1 MRSDF
6 LPGSPRMT
14 GLPWK
19 LPSDPAH
26 RLAIAKGYPYGAP
39 ANSYLFRDGRAHPLS
54 AASTGAPFTGRW
66 AVLGH
71 GSNRA
76 PGQLARKFAHFEG
89 AASEIPVT
97 YVWLDGYDVV
107 YSAHVT
113 AYGAIASNLT
123 YAPGC
128 RVRVAL
134 TWLTERQLERMHET
148 EGAYAFGR
156 LHGARIQTDAGPD
169 AAHTD
174 IHIYLS
180 DHGCLLDQG
189 APLGIESVR
198 ALRRPHPAVD
208 QVRVQQLVYDKIAR
222 DLDAEAGLDSFILHA
237 VADPDIRMHRIRAL
251 AEHAQPSHV
260 PHFVGV

>member
-1 MRSDF
+1 
-6 LPGSPRMT
+6 MT
-14 GLPWK
+14 GPPWK

-26 RLAIAKGYPYGAP
+26 RLAIAKGYPYDAP

-54 AASTGAPFTGRW
+54 DSRQADPFAGRL

-76 PGQLARKFAHFEG
+76 PSQLARKFAHFEG

-97 YVWLDGYDVV
+97 YVWLDDYDVV

-123 YAPGC
+123 HAPGC

-134 TWLTERQLERMHET
+134 TWLDDRQLERMHET
-148 EGAYAFGR
+148 EGSYAFGR
-156 LHGARIQTDAGPD
+156 LAGASISTDAGPD
-169 AAHTD
+169 AADTE
-174 IHIYLS
+174 IRMYLS

-189 APLGIESVR
+189 APVGIASVR

-208 QVRVQQLVYDKIAR
+208 QPRVQQLVYDKLAR
-222 DLDAEAGLDSFILHA
+222 QIELDQDLDRFILHA
-237 VADPDIRMHRIRAL
+237 VADPNTRMHRIRAL
-251 AEHAQPSHV
+251 AAHAQPSHV

>member
-1 MRSDF
+1 VSG
-6 LPGSPRMT
+6 P
-14 GLPWK
+14 PWK

-26 RLAIAKGYPYGAP
+26 RLAIAKGYPYDAP
-39 ANSYLFRDGRAHPLS
+39 TNSYLFRDGRAHPLS
-54 AASTGAPFTGRW
+54 AATARAPFTGRW

-97 YVWLDGYDVV
+97 YVWLDDYDVV

-134 TWLTERQLERMHET
+134 TWLDGRQLERMHET

-156 LHGARIQTDAGPD
+156 LAGAAIATDAGPD

-174 IHIYLS
+174 VHMYLS
-180 DHGCLLDQG
+180 DHGCLLDRG
-189 APLGIESVR
+189 APVGIESVR
-198 ALRRPHPAVD
+198 AVGRPHRTLDQPA
-208 QVRVQQLVYDKIAR
+208 VQQLVYAKLGRQPEGDG
-222 DLDAEAGLDSFILHA
+222 DLDTFILHA
-237 VADPDIRMHRIRAL
+237 VADPNTRMHRIRAL
-251 AEHAQPSHV
+251 AAHAQPSHV
-260 PHFVGV
+260 PHFVAD

>member
-1 MRSDF
+1 
-6 LPGSPRMT
+6 MT
-14 GLPWK
+14 GPPWK

-26 RLAIAKGYPYGAP
+26 RLEIAKGYPYDAP
-39 ANSYLFRDGRAHPLS
+39 AQSYLFRDGRAHPLS
-54 AASTGAPFTGRW
+54 DAGPADRSAAGLWTGRW

-76 PGQLARKFAHFEG
+76 PGQLARKFAHFAG

-134 TWLTERQLERMHET
+134 TWLTAPQLARMHET

-156 LHGARIQTDAGPD
+156 LDGVRIQTEAGPD

-174 IHIYLS
+174 IHMYLS
-180 DHGCLLDQG
+180 DHGCLLHDG
-189 APLGIESVR
+189 APVGIESVR
-198 ALRRPHPAVD
+198 AEGRPHRALD
-208 QVRVQQLVYDKIAR
+208 QPRVQQLVRDKLAR
-222 DLDAEAGLDSFILHA
+222 QLDVEDDLDSFILHA
-237 VADPDIRMHRIRAL
+237 VADPNTRMHRIRAL
-251 AEHAQPSHV
+251 ADHAQPSHV
-260 PHFVGV
+260 PHFEAV